1 MVGKILTHTHA
12 HMALQKAVY
21 ALLGREMTGESTT
34 EKIREERRGGVG
46 HIPFSNKFPKTIVCI
61 HFNWELGIFSSS
73 CLKWRERETFEST

>member
-1 MVGKILTHTHA
+1 MNYISIKEGREDSHTYTCSVSFA
-12 HMALQKAVY
+12 
-21 ALLGREMTGESTT
+21 GEMTGESTT

-61 HFNWELGIFSSS
+61 HFKWELGIFSSS